1 MKKVMLCLM
10 LLSLNGCLGTIVG
23 TAVDITAEV
32 VKAPFKIGGAVID
45 AVSDDDAEEEETSS
59 EDESYDEEKG

>member
-1 MKKVMLCLM
+1 MKKIILLLM
-10 LLSLNGCLGTIVG
+10 LFSLNGCLGTIVG

-45 AVSDDDAEEEETSS
+45 AVSDDDDENSSEEEE
-59 EDESYDEEKG
+59 Y